1 MPPRIRFLLVAL
13 TAACA
18 IVAGGAAVRAD
29 STIKVLVN
37 DEAITSY
44 DVAQRTSLMALAG
57 EKGGA
62 KLALDQLIDEA
73 VEISEA
79 KKRGFVAPDAR
90 VSAAYASIAG
100 NMKLTPDAL
109 SKALQSR
116 GVSPDALKRRLKVQ
130 ISWQQLMQAR
140 NRFEVSVKPS
150 DVTAQLLAKGSPD
163 NMSTTEF
170 ILQQIIFVIPAGSSA
185 GYITQ
190 RRREAEAFR
199 IRFQG
204 CDTSVE
210 LAKGLKDV
218 LVRPFGRHM
227 SNDLTGPDGKMV
239 QDTPVG
245 KTTKPT
251 QLDQGITLVAVCSK
265 RDIKSNAAARTEI
278 EQKLAFEQ
286 GKDLGKDYLK
296 ELRGK
301 AVIEY
306 R

>member
-1 MPPRIRFLLVAL
+1 MPSRIRTLLVAL
-13 TAACA
+13 TA
-18 IVAGGAAVRAD
+18 IYGVAFGSAAVRAD

-37 DEAITSY
+37 DLPITSY
-44 DVAQRTSLMALAG
+44 DIAQRASLMALAG

-62 KLALDQLIDEA
+62 KVALDQLIDEA
-73 VEISEA
+73 VEMSEA
-79 KKRGFVAPDAR
+79 KKRGFVASDAR
-90 VSAAYASIAG
+90 VESAYASIAG
-100 NMKLTPDAL
+100 NMKLSPAAL
-109 SKALQSR
+109 DKALQSR
-116 GVSPDALKRRLKVQ
+116 GVSPDTLKRRLKVQ
-130 ISWQQLMQAR
+130 ISWQQIVQAR
-140 NRFEVSVKPS
+140 SRFQVSVKPS
-150 DVTAQLLAKGSPD
+150 DITAQLLAKGSPD
-163 NMSTTEF
+163 DMSMTEF
-170 ILQQIIFVIPAGSSA
+170 ILQQIIFVTPKGSSA
-185 GYITQ
+185 GYVAQ

-210 LAKGLKDV
+210 QAKGLKDV

-227 SNDLTGPDGKMV
+227 SNELTGPEGKMV

-245 KTTKPT
+245 KTTKPS
-251 QLDQGITLVAVCSK
+251 QVDQGITLVAVCSK

-286 GKDLGKDYLK
+286 TKDLGKDYLK